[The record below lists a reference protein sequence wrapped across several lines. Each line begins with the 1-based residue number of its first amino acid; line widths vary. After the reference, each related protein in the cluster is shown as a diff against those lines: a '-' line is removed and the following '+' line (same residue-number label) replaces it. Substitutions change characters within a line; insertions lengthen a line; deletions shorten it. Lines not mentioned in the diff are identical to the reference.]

1 MAFLA
6 AAAPM
11 LSTIGTLV
19 SAGGTLAG
27 GLYAAGVASNNA
39 KIAEQ
44 NKVYAEQ
51 AGQVEAM
58 ETGIKGAQKEARL
71 KTGIAANGIDVNTG
85 SSVDVMASQKAADVL
100 DVSRVL
106 HEADLSA
113 YGYQTQ
119 KQNYQAQ
126 AGQDVLGAITGTAS
140 TLAEGASSLNFDW
153 TRPKN
158 SWTAARESVY
168 G

>member
-1 MAFLA
+1 MCIATLA
-6 AAAPM
+6 
-11 LSTIGTLV
+11 TIGTIV
-19 SAGGTLAG
+19 SAAGTAAS
-27 GLYAAGVASNNA
+27 GLYAAGVANNNA

-44 NKVYAEQ
+44 NKQYALQ
-51 AGQVEAM
+51 AGQVEAL
-58 ETGIKGAQKEARL
+58 ETGVKGAQKEARL
-71 KTGIAANGIDVNTG
+71 KTAIAANGVDVNTG
-85 SSVDVMASQKAADVL
+85 SSVDVMASQKTADVL

-119 KQNYQAQ
+119 KQNFQAQ
-126 AGQDVLGAITGTAS
+126 AGQDILGAITGTAS

-153 TRPKN
+153 TKPSN
-158 SWTAARESVY
+158 SWSAARQSVY